1 MTIMSYVRE
10 GWASLRSTRVRTG
23 LTTLGIIIGVLSI
36 TLVLALGEGAKR
48 TISNQVT
55 GLDNGIILAKPG
67 GVDQR
72 AAMTTYNPFSIATTS
87 TLTERDMKTIDNLK
101 QTNAVAPLMFINGSV
116 AFNDKSISAPIIA
129 TTPDFVSLLKLK
141 MASGQF
147 VSDTTNRDTVVLGH
161 DAALDLL
168 GNDQVR
174 GQEVLVKGRSHTV
187 IGILKNTH
195 APVNAIGVNLD
206 RSVFISL
213 EDGKTFNQGI
223 AQIGQMIMRASD
235 PSKTT
240 ETAAAIDKKLL
251 ENHQNERDFSII
263 EGKDAASAASSFYG
277 IIVLITAA
285 VAAVALIVGGIGI
298 MNIMLVS
305 VTERTREIG
314 VRKALGASNSHILG
328 QFLVESLTMTVVGG
342 IIGLIVAYIIAFF
355 IAMVLSFHPA
365 LTWEIIAIAM
375 GLAISVGVIFG
386 LYPAIK
392 ASEKDPIEALRQYE

>member
-161 DAALDLL
+161 EAALDLL

-235 PSKTT
+235 PAKTT
-240 ETAAAIDKKLL
+240 ETAVAIDKKLL

-342 IIGLIVAYIIAFF
+342 IIGLISAYIIAFF
-355 IAMVLSFHPA
+355 IAMVLSFQPA

-375 GLAISVGVIFG
+375 GLAVGVGVIFG